1 MHELKPEWFVQNG
14 TLRLSIQHFK
24 RNETSSG
31 YSGGSHNW
39 SYHIVDGDLASAYN
53 FIVDAAKKTFHLPDM
68 KKMKVAP
75 KVDRQQPSIVNRNPE
90 KENYI
95 VNTLIIFLAVG
106 IGAFIGSVFF

>member
-1 MHELKPEWFVQNG
+1 MNDLKPEWFVQNG

-53 FIVDAAKKTFHLPDM
+53 FIVDAAKQTFHLPDM
-68 KKMKVAP
+68 KKMKVDP
-75 KVDRQQPSIVNRNPE
+75 KVIAYQPPPFKRNQE
-90 KENYI
+90 QESYI
-95 VNTLIIFLAVG
+95 VNTLIISLVLG
-106 IGAFIGSVFF
+106 IGVFIGSVFF